1 MKQNV
6 HFQGITLTG
15 AARELAEETLHFNG
29 LERHMKRTVQITV
42 QEIRRRMEALLGE
55 TGKEGGAPEAV
66 RCFNLVFNHDAWPET
81 SRDLQQWG
89 EKEMDFL
96 LSYYGPV
103 LRY

>member
-42 QEIRRRMEALLGE
+42 QEIRRRMEALCVASTSCSITTLGQ
-55 TGKEGGAPEAV
+55 
-66 RCFNLVFNHDAWPET
+66 RLPET
-81 SRDLQQWG
+81 SSNG
-89 EKEMDFL
+89 ERKRWISSCLTMDQY
-96 LSYYGPV
+96 SGID
-103 LRY
+103 

>member
-1 MKQNV
+1 M
-6 HFQGITLTG
+6 
-15 AARELAEETLHFNG
+15 
-29 LERHMKRTVQITV
+29 QITV

-55 TGKEGGAPEAV
+55 TGKEGGASEAV
-66 RCFNLVFNHDAWPET
+66 CCFNFVFNHDAWPET

>member
-15 AARELAEETLHFNG
+15 AARELAEETFHFNG

-42 QEIRRRMEALLGE
+42 QEIKRRMEALLGE

-66 RCFNLVFNHDAWPET
+66 RCFNLVFNHYAWPET

>member
-1 MKQNV
+1 
-6 HFQGITLTG
+6 
-15 AARELAEETLHFNG
+15 
-29 LERHMKRTVQITV
+29 MKRTVQITV
-42 QEIRRRMEALLGE
+42 QEIKRRMEALLGE

-66 RCFNLVFNHDAWPET
+66 RCFNLVFNHYAWPET

-103 LRY
+103 LRYWLVQRYMSSIYYYSECI